1 MRTHTR
7 LAAAVMALLLML
19 GSGGRVHALTA
30 SEEHV
35 RYWASMYN
43 VDPEWAVRMDRC
55 ESGDR
60 PWVLADSWDSYGRG
74 YGLLQIKPRTYMM
87 LLEQLNQ
94 DTRYAPGLA
103 AAGQYDPEYRG
114 QGANDGESDAHVFA
128 WAVANGYV
136 GLWECR
142 WKVG

>member
-1 MRTHTR
+1 MTR
-7 LAAAVMALLLML
+7 RIAATLALLALL
-19 GSGGRVHALTA
+19 GGGVGTAHSTTA

-43 VDPEWAVRMDRC
+43 VDPEWAVRMELC

-60 PWVLADSWDSYGRG
+60 PWVLADTWDSYGRG
-74 YGLLQIKPRTYMM
+74 YGLLQIKPRTYAA
-87 LLEQLNQ
+87 LVAQLNA

-103 AAGQYDPEYRG
+103 GVGQYDPEYRG
-114 QGANDGESDAHVFA
+114 QGANNGEPDAHVFA

-136 GLWECR
+136 SLWECR
-142 WKVG
+142 WKVGE